1 MFCLCISS
9 GLRFQTATPLA
20 FSKLSGSTEFAFAAL
35 KEGGQEPWHSASY
48 HGCFLKWWVKSPP
61 NPSIGFIGFSHYF
74 QTIHFGGY
82 STPFLGFYHPLFFGN
97 IHILVQHLIAL
108 FQLKIQFGFV
118 WSNWK
123 DFPKWRRPSA
133 KDFHLTFWFEVIAWG
148 DHSVGG
154 DVSPVHSELQSGVL
168 NIWGNA
174 GAFVAAKDYVRVG
187 SPLWRTDA
195 YILSIVRYSVRMICM
210 YMCVKFC

>member
-1 MFCLCISS
+1 MVGKI
-9 GLRFQTATPLA
+9 P
-20 FSKLSGSTEFAFAAL
+20 
-35 KEGGQEPWHSASY
+35 P
-48 HGCFLKWWVKSPP
+48 KS
-61 NPSIGFIGFSHYF
+61 IHGFIGFSHYF

-82 STPFLGFYHPLFFGN
+82 STPFLGGFTTPFFLETSTYWSS
-97 IHILVQHLIAL
+97 ILIAL

-187 SPLWRTDA
+187 SPPVAHRRVH
-195 YILSIVRYSVRMICM
+195 IVN
-210 YMCVKFC
+210 CVI